1 MRTSGLLLLLPALFA
16 THLAAAEPSV
26 RDMKLTTPDGFQ
38 LKGTLTVP
46 ARGQRHPVVVLAHQ
60 FGADRSGW
68 QPLIEHLQACG
79 IATLALDLRGHGQ
92 STQDGDT
99 EVKVTEDFMAS
110 AKTVG
115 FDKIPGDLAQ
125 VAAWVRR
132 QPGIDPNHLGL
143 AGSSVGAFAAL
154 MAMPKVRPVVVLA
167 LSPAGTGAFG
177 KDGTAAL
184 AQAVSRSKAAVMVMA
199 SRSDEDAAT
208 NAQALSGIPGVYT
221 RVVDGK
227 EHGFAY
233 LAAQSDTM
241 AVFLITYLK
250 DRHRGQPAPA
260 AAEPEA
266 AQGQ

>member
-1 MRTSGLLLLLPALFA
+1 MRTSGLLLLLPAI
-16 THLAAAEPSV
+16 LAAAEPSV
-26 RDMKLTTPDGFQ
+26 RDMSLTTPDGFQ

-46 ARGQRHPVVVLAHQ
+46 AMGRRHPVVVLAHQ
-60 FGADRSGW
+60 FGTDRSGW
-68 QPLIEHLQACG
+68 KPLVDRLQAAG

-110 AKTVG
+110 AKAVG

-125 VAAWVRR
+125 AAAWVRK

-143 AGSSVGAFAAL
+143 AGASLGAFSAL
-154 MAMPKVRPVVVLA
+154 MATPKVRPVAVLA

-184 AQAVSRSKAAVMVMA
+184 AEAVSRGKAAVMVMA

-208 NAQALSGIPGVYT
+208 NANALSSIPGVYT
-221 RVVDGK
+221 RMVDGK

-233 LAAQSDTM
+233 LEAQSDTM
-241 AVFLITYLK
+241 SVFLVTYLK
-250 DRHRGQPAPA
+250 DRHRGQPPA
-260 AAEPEA
+260 AMAEPSA
-266 AQGQ
+266 NQAQ